1 MLSIRMPLSN
11 TGQMPNRV
19 SPIKLD
25 IQVSQPEDLDIY
37 WTRCVTQ
44 EMTVVIAQMN
54 QVKMKICH

>member
-37 WTRCVTQ
+37 GQGV
-44 EMTVVIAQMN
+44 
-54 QVKMKICH
+54 